1 MKHNKHMVTLATFI
15 LIVLLL
21 APTPAAAEHDPAGTQ
36 ANSGTIYSGNSKM
49 YAFSVDGY
57 DGEVWDIDEDEYD
70 GDFDINGDSNNPFV
84 KNVDFFVIIKIKP
97 ADNDHKFLQIS
108 ADWEFEYGLSAGF
121 LCSSAWSATY
131 VIVDMGQN
139 PPLLQGWV
147 QYSPGHAVTFQTVND
162 QDREDD
168 DSYHEVYDS
177 TFFYDLSEFSTSE
190 YVYAGIWIRTSLNW
204 MSEFYREDDFG
215 LKAEWE
221 THSISW
227 EFFE

>member
-57 DGEVWDIDEDEYD
+57 DGEGWDIDEDEYD

-97 ADNDHKFLQIS
+97 ADSSHKYLQIKVG
-108 ADWEFEYGLSAGF
+108 WEFEYGLSSWLF
-121 LCSSAWSATY
+121 SSSHWYAQL
-131 VIVDMGQN
+131 VIVDMGEN
-139 PPLLQGWV
+139 PPLPRGWSE
-147 QYSPGHAVTFQTVND
+147 YNPGHAVTAQTVDN
-162 QDREDD
+162 QDTEDD
-168 DSYHEVYDS
+168 DTYYEILV
-177 TFFYDLSEFSTSE
+177 TEF
-190 YVYAGIWIRTSLNW
+190 W
-204 MSEFYREDDFG
+204 
-215 LKAEWE
+215 
-221 THSISW
+221 
-227 EFFE
+227 